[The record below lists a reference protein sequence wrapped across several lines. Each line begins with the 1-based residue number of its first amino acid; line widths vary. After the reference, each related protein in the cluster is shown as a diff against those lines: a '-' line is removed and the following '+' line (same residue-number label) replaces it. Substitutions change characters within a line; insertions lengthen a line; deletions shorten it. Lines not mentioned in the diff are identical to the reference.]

1 MVPPPS
7 WGKVCKVFE
16 VETLDL
22 DLLGRSDVKPQKV
35 KEFCNDKPQSIQNKP
50 FLPEDFGCIF
60 VALFVEEFHRF
71 YVYFTS
77 RVKG

>member
-1 MVPPPS
+1 
-7 WGKVCKVFE
+7 VCKVFE
-16 VETLDL
+16 TWTLAL

-50 FLPEDFGCIF
+50 FLPRIS
-60 VALFVEEFHRF
+60 VASLLPCFVEEFHRF

-77 RVKG
+77 RVKE